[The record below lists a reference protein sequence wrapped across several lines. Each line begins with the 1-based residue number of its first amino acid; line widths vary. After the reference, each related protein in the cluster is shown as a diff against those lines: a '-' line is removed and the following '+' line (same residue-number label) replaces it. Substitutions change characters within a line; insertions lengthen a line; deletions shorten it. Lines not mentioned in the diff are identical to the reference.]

1 MFVSDAVNVIKE
13 GENSAL
19 SEKKDEERFDYLV
32 QGSAVQLLNHFADQK
47 DEEKLQQVLN
57 LLIDHKVVA
66 VSSILFGPLIKMKLD
81 Q

>member
-19 SEKKDEERFDYLV
+19 TEKKDEERFDYLV
-32 QGSAVQLLNHFADQK
+32 QSSAVQLLNHFADQK

-66 VSSILFGPLIKMKLD
+66 VSTILFGPLIKIKLD